1 MKTSLHI
8 ILLLSF
14 FSTITIAQEEYP
26 FVKEGAV
33 WSEYQFNSFVSVQ
46 NNKYGIIGDTMIQD
60 TLYQK
65 VYSWQTDLLDISQ
78 AAKTIHG
85 YVREENKI
93 VIFKKQGTNVIGKSD
108 TLYNPNWA
116 IGDSLGLTGDDVGFE
131 IRIEILSKDSI
142 LINNEY
148 RMVTNFHGIYFDS
161 LLMDTFLLDSY
172 IDGIGSVSEIFW
184 SPQTPE
190 IGYTHRRRMTC
201 YHENNELFYADV
213 DPPVCFVPTVNN
225 INISRKNDFDVF
237 PNPSQNI
244 FFIKNKSEQDLEV
257 GIEIFDF
264 QKNIVSRSESFFPK
278 NQTIEIKINHLS
290 SGIYFLKIK
299 HNNTFTVEK
308 IVIQK

>member
-33 WSEYQFNSFVSVQ
+33 WSEYQFNFGDFQ
-46 NNKYGIIGDTMIQD
+46 NNRYGILGDTMIQD

-78 AAKTIHG
+78 AVKNIHG
-85 YVREENKI
+85 YVREEDKI

-108 TLYNPNWA
+108 TLYNSNWA
-116 IGDSLGLTGDDVGFE
+116 IGDSLGLTGDDVGFD

-142 LINNEY
+142 LIDNEY

-172 IDGIGSVSEIFW
+172 IDGIGSIFEVFW

-190 IGYTHRRRMTC
+190 IGYVHRRRMTC
-201 YHENNELFYADV
+201 YHDDDVLLYADV
-213 DPPVCFVPTVNN
+213 NPPVCFTPMVNTN
-225 INISRKNDFDVF
+225 EISNGSEFEIF
-237 PNPSQNI
+237 PNPTQDKL
-244 FFIKNKSEQDLEV
+244 FIKNKAEQILAIDIHLFNYQGVLMLEDKQV
-257 GIEIFDF
+257 INPNQNIEINTS
-264 QKNIVSRSESFFPK
+264 K
-278 NQTIEIKINHLS
+278 LS
-290 SGIYFLKIK
+290 TGIYFLKIK
-299 HNNTFTVEK
+299 HNNTFTVKK
-308 IVIQK
+308 IIIQN